1 VEEKQGK
8 AAKLSEVATSLP
20 VKQQKQ
26 LSGNYV
32 ASEVAT
38 SCK

>member
-20 VKQQKQ
+20 VK
-26 LSGNYV
+26 L
-32 ASEVAT
+32 
-38 SCK
+38 